1 MRIKFDP
8 MGDAMFDKLPV
19 PGRNDPC
26 WCGSGR
32 KYKKCHGPSDERMER
47 LYLDGEE
54 VLPRSLLKTAA
65 DIEGIKA
72 SAAVNMGV
80 LDYVGEH
87 IAAGVST
94 MDINRWVE
102 EYLSAHDAVSAD
114 LNFEGYPYS
123 VCTSINDVICHG
135 FPNEKDVLQDGDIIN
150 VDMSTIKGGYF
161 SDSSRMYCIGEVSD
175 ERRRLVETCKKS
187 VEAGLAAVR
196 PWGHLGD
203 VGAAVN
209 ELCRE
214 AGYTVVEEYGGH
226 GIGRE
231 FHEDPFVS
239 FVSERGTGPILVP
252 GMCFTIEPM
261 VNAGAPNI
269 TTDKANGWLVRT
281 ADGSDS
287 AQWEVQLVVTEDGYE
302 LLSW

>member
-1 MRIKFDP
+1 MLIKFDP

-32 KYKKCHGPSDERMER
+32 KYKKCHGPADERMER

-123 VCTSINDVICHG
+123 VCTSI
-135 FPNEKDVLQDGDIIN
+135 
-150 VDMSTIKGGYF
+150 DMSTIKGGYF

-261 VNAGAPNI
+261 VNAGAPGI
-269 TTDKANGWLVRT
+269 TTDKANGWIVRT

>member
-1 MRIKFDP
+1 MSYDG
-8 MGDAMFDKLPV
+8 MTN
-19 PGRNDPC
+19 PGRNDAC

-32 KYKKCHGPSDERMER
+32 KYKKCHEQFDQR
-47 LYLDGEE
+47 LELLWSRGEE
-54 VLPRSLLKTAA
+54 VLPRSLYKTPA

-87 IAAGVST
+87 IQAGVST

-102 EYLSAHDAVSAD
+102 DYLAAHGAVSAD

-123 VCTSINDVICHG
+123 VCTSINDVVCHG
-135 FPNEKDVLQDGDIIN
+135 FPNEKDVLKDGDIIN
-150 VDMSTIKGGYF
+150 VDMSTIKDGYF
-161 SDSSRMYCIGEVSD
+161 SDSSRMYCIGDVDPEW
-175 ERRRLVETCKKS
+175 RRLVDTCKAS

-196 PWGHLGD
+196 PWHRLGEMGD
-203 VGAAVN
+203 AVHRVN
-209 ELCRE
+209 AE
-214 AGYTVVEEYGGH
+214 AGFSVVEVYGGH
-226 GIGRE
+226 GIGKE

-239 FVSERGTGPILVP
+239 FVSEPDEGPIMVP

-261 VNAGAPNI
+261 VNMGGPDI
-269 TTDKANGWLVRT
+269 TTDKDNGWIVRT
-281 ADGSDS
+281 ADHTPS
-287 AQWEVQLVVTEDGYE
+287 AQWEVQLVVTETGYE

>member
-1 MRIKFDP
+1 
-8 MGDAMFDKLPV
+8 MFDKLPV

-32 KYKKCHGPSDERMER
+32 KYKKCHGPADERMER

-123 VCTSINDVICHG
+123 VCASINDVICHG

-203 VGAAVN
+203 VGAAVS
-209 ELCRE
+209 R
-214 AGYTVVEEYGGH
+214 A
-226 GIGRE
+226 
-231 FHEDPFVS
+231 
-239 FVSERGTGPILVP
+239 
-252 GMCFTIEPM
+252 
-261 VNAGAPNI
+261 
-269 TTDKANGWLVRT
+269 VRPASRWSRST
-281 ADGSDS
+281 AATALAASS
-287 AQWEVQLVVTEDGYE
+287 TRTRL
-302 LLSW
+302 